1 MTVVH
6 LLISCTSSM
15 ACWLHD
21 PTVSMA
27 TGKKRCLF
35 KSLILCSLVVCCLFG
50 CRSVLSCS
58 GAQMGLG
65 ESILN
70 SDVPSHRFSLWS
82 RVLELLYVWA
92 FAITSEEAW
101 WFLHSWDLSHFNGPP
116 YDVVYLNAMLL
127 SARAILSCYVTV
139 LFI

>member
-1 MTVVH
+1 
-6 LLISCTSSM
+6 
-15 ACWLHD
+15 
-21 PTVSMA
+21 
-27 TGKKRCLF
+27 
-35 KSLILCSLVVCCLFG
+35 
-50 CRSVLSCS
+50 
-58 GAQMGLG
+58 MGLG